1 MNLSLIWVRDPKDD
15 APSVSLTVLVVSLIY
30 LVTMG
35 ALQALGKI
43 QDVGIATEFFGVS
56 SGLYFGRRLSFS
68 KTGTDVSSD
77 QKQEEVK

>member
-1 MNLSLIWVRDPKDD
+1 MNIDLLWVKDPSSQT
-15 APSVSLTVLVVSLIY
+15 PSVSLTVLIVSLIY

-35 ALQALGKI
+35 VLQALGKI
-43 QDVGIATEFFGVS
+43 QDVGIATEFFGVA